1 MSNSY
6 YLREANIY
14 TLEPYDFYQSPNEF
28 VLGFNIRRAGG
39 LSVKHGVVLVL
50 LLMRDSGFL

>member
-14 TLEPYDFYQSPNEF
+14 TLEPYDFYQVPNEF
-28 VLGFNIRRAGG
+28 VLGFNIRR
-39 LSVKHGVVLVL
+39 VWW
-50 LLMRDSGFL
+50 F